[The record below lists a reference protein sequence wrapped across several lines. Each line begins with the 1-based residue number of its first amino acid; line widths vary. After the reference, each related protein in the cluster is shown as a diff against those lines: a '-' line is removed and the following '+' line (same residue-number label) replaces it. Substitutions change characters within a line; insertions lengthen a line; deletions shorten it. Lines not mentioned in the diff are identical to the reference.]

1 MTEKFFT
8 HDQVVTMQVDER
20 AKTTAGNKSPVRLDY
35 VDSIRGIA
43 AISVVI
49 AHFLVPVYGYDK
61 FIFSHVFDI
70 GKIGVV
76 LFFIISGFIIPSSF
90 RRENGG
96 VQAFFISRLFRL
108 YPGYWFSLLLYLIV
122 SYSLGQQFPL
132 HQILANVT
140 MFQTAL
146 RVRDIVGV
154 YWTLFIELVFY
165 FMCVCAFILGLLNK
179 VRFNFIVSFVMLGIA
194 IILAIARSKLDE
206 AFPVALPLA
215 LSLMMFGGMWRSFLL
230 DGDLVARKLSV
241 YYIAVFACIIPIV
254 SFFSYGSEP
263 GHTMRYTITYY
274 VSMLLFVL
282 LTTRLRIHNKFMVMM
297 GVISYS
303 VYLIHPSLL
312 IVYEHFTADFSSANR
327 YLLGVIGVLLTLPA
341 SYLVYRFI
349 ELPSI
354 NLGRRV
360 KSSIIKVVPQ

>member
-1 MTEKFFT
+1 MTEKHFT
-8 HDQVVTMQVDER
+8 HNQVVSMQVAEKSHATADN
-20 AKTTAGNKSPVRLDY
+20 KTPVRLDY

-49 AHFLVPVYGYDK
+49 AHFLVPIYGYDK
-61 FIFSHVFDI
+61 FIFSHVFDL

-76 LFFIISGFIIPSSF
+76 LFFIISGFIIPFSF

-96 VQAFFISRLFRL
+96 VQAFFISRFFRL
-108 YPGYWFSLLLYLIV
+108 YPGYWFSLLLYLLV
-122 SYSLGQQFPL
+122 SYALGMQFPW
-132 HQILANVT
+132 HQIFANIT

-146 RVRDIVGV
+146 RVKDIVGV

-165 FMCVCAFILGLLNK
+165 FMCVCSFILGLLNK
-179 VRFNFIVSFVMLGIA
+179 VRFNFISSLVMLVIA
-194 IILAIARSKLDE
+194 LALAIARRKLDE
-206 AFPVALPLA
+206 EFPVALPLA
-215 LSLMMFGGMWRSFLL
+215 LSLMMFGGLWRSYLL
-230 DGDLVARKLSV
+230 DGDFIAKKLAT
-241 YYIAVFACIIPIV
+241 YYIAIYVCVIPIV
-254 SFFSYGSEP
+254 SFFSYGTEP
-263 GHTMRYTITYY
+263 GHTMRYTVTYY
-274 VSMLLFVL
+274 LSMLLFIA
-282 LTTRLRIHNKFMVMM
+282 LTTRFRIHNKFMVWM

-312 IVYEHFTADFSSANR
+312 IVYEHFTADFSNFSR
-327 YLLGVIGVLLTLPA
+327 YLLGSIGVLLTLPA

-360 KSSIIKVVPQ
+360 KSSMVKVAQL

>member
-1 MTEKFFT
+1 M
-8 HDQVVTMQVDER
+8 QVVKQ
-20 AKTTAGNKSPVRLDY
+20 AKTTAENKTPVRLDY

-49 AHFLVPVYGYDK
+49 AHFLVPIYGYDE
-61 FIFSHVFDI
+61 FVFSHVFDI

-76 LFFIISGFIIPSSF
+76 LFFIISGFIIPFSF

-96 VQAFFISRLFRL
+96 VQAFFISRFFRL
-108 YPGYWFSLLLYLIV
+108 YPGYWFSLLLYLVV

-132 HQILANVT
+132 HQVLANIT

-146 RVRDIVGV
+146 RVKDIVGV

-165 FMCVCAFILGLLNK
+165 FICICSFILGVLNK
-179 VRFNFIVSFVMLGIA
+179 VRFNFISSLVMLVIA
-194 IILAIARSKLDE
+194 LVLAVARRKLDE

-215 LSLMMFGGMWRSFLL
+215 LSLMMFGGLWRSYLL
-230 DGDLVARKLSV
+230 DGDLIAKKLAK
-241 YYIAVFACIIPIV
+241 YYIAIFVCVIPVV
-254 SFFSYGSEP
+254 SFFSYGTEP

-274 VSMLLFVL
+274 LSMLLFIL
-282 LTTRLRIHNKFMVMM
+282 LTTRLRIHNKFMVLM

-312 IVYEHFTADFSSANR
+312 IVYEYFTADLPKMHR
-327 YLLGVIGVLLTLPA
+327 YLLGILGVIFTLPF
-341 SYLVYRFI
+341 SFMVYKFI

-354 NLGRRV
+354 TLGRRV
-360 KSSIIKVVPQ
+360 KSRMVKVLLN